1 MVIAGDGREEKVV
14 TSCMDGMIRIWNWIV
29 CVNEGYS

>member
-14 TSCMDGMIRIWNWIV
+14 TSCMDGMIRELD
-29 CVNEGYS
+29 CLCG

>member
-14 TSCMDGMIRIWNWIV
+14 TSCMDGMIRMWNWIV
-29 CVNEGYS
+29 CVDEGCS